1 MISIRLLIFCIILC
15 FLAYDIQ
22 RRAFVVLKVTDFVE
36 KYGRNL
42 TINDF
47 DALPGFKNKIK
58 EIGRPAIIL
67 LNKYALNIT
76 LNFLCN
82 IESFNETKSKVLLL
96 SFDDLSYN
104 VLTKSFPNIYVYR
117 FHSKPLEEKFKR
129 GEGTY
134 QFFQYFRASLSA
146 YLTKVVDEFWMIQ
159 CDTIWRDD
167 LFKNIENNESL
178 KLENSYKVLLDSE
191 SDEGLLKNMTA
202 GGYFKVK
209 SSKETF
215 DLFNFV
221 KKNLENRLVTDNN
234 MMSQYCYKYVTSKKD
249 EALCKFIPT
258 TIMSNWRLNV
268 EKVKNLP
275 LFLQYDGGAGS
286 EEKFKKFEEIGALF
300 VNLSTYN
307 SGKISCIKERSDNPK
322 ESLKINLIMKESKAQ
337 NKLNILDRGLCWMA
351 EFLINTF
358 PFLEYYMRSW
368 IYPDFSYILTI

>member
-1 MISIRLLIFCIILC
+1 MISIRLLIFWVILC
-15 FLAYDIQ
+15 LLAYDIQ
-22 RRAFVVLKVTDFVE
+22 RRALVVLKVTNFID

-42 TINDF
+42 TVDDF
-47 DALPGFKNKIK
+47 NALPGFKNKIQ
-58 EIGRPAIIL
+58 EIGTPAIIL

-82 IESFNETKSKVLLL
+82 IESFNETKSKILLI
-96 SFDDLSYN
+96 SFDNTSYN
-104 VLTKSFPNIYVYR
+104 ILKQSFPNIHIYR
-117 FHSKPLEEKFKR
+117 FYSKPLEEKFKR

-146 YLTKVVDEFWMIQ
+146 YLTKITDEFWMIQ

-167 LFKNIENNESL
+167 LFKNIENNKNL
-178 KLENSYKVLLDSE
+178 KLENSYKILLDSE

-215 DLFNFV
+215 ELFNFV
-221 KKNLENRLVTDNN
+221 KENLENRLVTDNN
-234 MMSQYCYKYVTSKKD
+234 MMSQYCYKYFTSD
-249 EALCKFIPT
+249 ESKPLCKFIPT
-258 TIMSNWRLNV
+258 TLMSNWRLNI
-268 EKVKNLP
+268 EKVKELP
-275 LFLQYDGGAGS
+275 LFLQYDGGAGA

-300 VNLSTYN
+300 VDLSTYN
-307 SGKISCIKERSDNPK
+307 SNKVSCIKKRSKNPTK
-322 ESLKINLIMKESKAQ
+322 SLKTELIMKESKIQ
-337 NKLNILDRGLCWMA
+337 NKLNILDRTLCWIA

-358 PFLEYYMRSW
+358 PYVEYYMRSW